1 MNIITRAQWGA
12 RPFVRPRQTV
22 ALSTR
27 KFFVVHYPGAGTP
40 PAEVGAY
47 AKWIERIHIDQNG
60 WSGVGYNYFISH
72 GEVAEGCGRDIVGSH
87 SPPHNVDGIGVNLW
101 TSNGQPRDEDLDL
114 CRDLYEQLNRQ
125 KGGVPLVRWYHGR
138 DYATE
143 CPGPTLRTWVLN
155 GMPRPSG
162 TPDVSRPTPAPEP
175 DPMEEIMGF
184 YKDKN
189 EFEKALRDAVRHNTP
204 RADMKSYTALE
215 GGVTDETVAAAIR
228 RDQTIGRQTRAKV
241 TRVEAKLDGLIKAL
255 KNTPAG
261 KDLDLSAIESTVRTA
276 VADAVA
282 DVKAEDVAA
291 RLEVSV
297 KDGGQ

>member
-12 RPFVRPRQTV
+12 RPFARPRQSV
-22 ALSTR
+22 PLSSR

-40 PAEVGAY
+40 PADVVAY
-47 AKWIERIHIDQNG
+47 AKWIERIHMDQNG
-60 WSGVGYNYFISH
+60 WAGVGYNYFISH
-72 GEVAEGCGRDIVGSH
+72 GQVAEGCGRDIVGSH
-87 SPPHNVDGIGVNLW
+87 SPPHNVDGTGVNIW
-101 TSNGQPRDEDLDL
+101 TSNGVPLDEDLDL

-143 CPGPTLRTWVLN
+143 CPGPTLRAWVLN

-162 TPDVSRPTPAPEP
+162 KTEASPAPEP
-175 DPMEEIMGF
+175 PDPLEEIMGF

-189 EFEKALRDAVRHNTP
+189 EFEKALRGIVAHEAP
-204 RADMKSYTALE
+204 RAAMKSYTALD
-215 GGVTDETVAAAIR
+215 GGVASETVAAAIR

-261 KDLDLSAIESTVRTA
+261 KDLDVGAIESAVRSA
-276 VADAVA
+276 VVDAVA

-291 RLEVSV
+291 RLEIGV
-297 KDGGQ
+297 KES